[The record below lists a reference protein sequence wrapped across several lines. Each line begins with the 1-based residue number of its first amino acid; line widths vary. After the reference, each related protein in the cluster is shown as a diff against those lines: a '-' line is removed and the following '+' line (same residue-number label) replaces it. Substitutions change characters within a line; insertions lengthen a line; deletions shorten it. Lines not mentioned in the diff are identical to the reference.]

1 MVNWPPV
8 SALLAL
14 TSVCSALLSSGM
26 LPSSRQQGAGPMDLG
41 QGVVWHGYAYQSF
54 VQFLL
59 LPLRSFVCSIVV
71 QYPSHP
77 ASSPIDPR
85 EMSPNRETSRVKVN
99 HAGAWQGRA

>member
-41 QGVVWHGYAYQSF
+41 QGVVWHGYA
-54 VQFLL
+54 
-59 LPLRSFVCSIVV
+59 
-71 QYPSHP
+71 
-77 ASSPIDPR
+77 
-85 EMSPNRETSRVKVN
+85 
-99 HAGAWQGRA
+99 